1 MLEPLDRCRR
11 DSTLFQFTTKQLRDF
26 IDPNHL
32 LIQIDEQLDFAKLV
46 APLEERYCPDFGRP
60 AIHPEVMVRALLVC
74 SLYNIASFRRLC
86 SAISENIA
94 FRWFCFLTIDDPVF
108 DHSSISH
115 FIDRVGREGFA
126 AIFDGL
132 NSELL
137 RLGMLSREMYVD
149 STLVKANVSGY
160 GLANSGMTVEEF
172 KEQAIEE
179 NGLFKI
185 METTVDE
192 DGARHETARYFQNP
206 KGRLPLN
213 PVDTDARWRTT
224 RAGRASGL
232 QYQENVIV
240 DRGGFILSRG
250 VTHASERES
259 KAVAALIEKLPLQP
273 VSLAGDSGYS
283 DGRLRQLLEERNITA
298 YIPIHTRH
306 ETSMVSTGE
315 FVYHGDHLVCPE
327 GKILRRGSFHKG
339 SRTYQYVARQKDCQA
354 CPVKESCLPPKQK
367 RRYFTLTMYYPE
379 YLRARERNRTE
390 AYRQEI
396 RRRQTIAEGIFAS
409 LDRLSWTRTRL
420 RGLWKVD
427 CEGYMAAL
435 AHNVKKLVRRLRRG
449 IGPPGP
455 SLPTAAETVDATEPQ
470 GTRDNAIPNSPI
482 PPQHRLRQRR
492 MTKGPKREIQRSHCR
507 RR

>member
-11 DSTLFQFTTKQLRDF
+11 DSSLFQFTTKQLRDF

-115 FIDRVGREGFA
+115 FIDRVGPEGFA

-160 GLANSGMTVEEF
+160 GLAASGMTVDEF
-172 KEQAIEE
+172 KEQAVEE

-185 METTVDE
+185 METTVDR
-192 DGARHETARYFQNP
+192 DGAHHERARYFQSP
-206 KGRLPLN
+206 KGKLPLN

-259 KAVAALIEKLPLQP
+259 KAVAALIDKLPLHP

-283 DGRLRQLLEERNITA
+283 DGRLRQLLEERDIAA

-327 GKILRRGSFHKG
+327 GKILRRGSFHKR
-339 SRTYQYVARQKDCQA
+339 SRTYQYVARQKDCQS
-354 CPVKESCLPPKQK
+354 CPVKETCLPPKQK

-390 AYRQEI
+390 TYRLEI
-396 RRRQTIAEGIFAS
+396 RRRKTIAEGTFAS
-409 LDRLSWTRTRL
+409 LDRLSWARTRL
-420 RGLWKVD
+420 RGIWKVE

-435 AHNVKKLVRRLRRG
+435 AHNVKKLVRCLRGGVGPPDPALPTAVQTPGTAETQGNQDNAVSNSPTLPWYRLRERR
-449 IGPPGP
+449 PTKGP
-455 SLPTAAETVDATEPQ
+455 SLQ
-470 GTRDNAIPNSPI
+470 IR
-482 PPQHRLRQRR
+482 
-492 MTKGPKREIQRSHCR
+492 RSHCLR
-507 RR
+507 R